1 MISAATNCMA
11 CGAAMASD
19 AIYCSN
25 CATAREDPN
34 TRALFVVDGT
44 TGLFN
49 DAFTGALVDH
59 ETSRAIRYR
68 RPLTVLVAMVDHADF
83 ITQDLGDASRNLF
96 RELADV
102 IAGSVRDIDTVG
114 YLGDRFCL
122 VLPETD
128 QAGAVVAA
136 EKLMHTVASHQYL
149 DGGQWG
155 RVTISVGAASVGY
168 DRMDKQ
174 DLVELAT
181 QALLEG
187 RGDGSNRVHVAH
199 RAN

>member
-1 MISAATNCMA
+1 MNAK
-11 CGAAMASD
+11 

-49 DAFTGALVDH
+49 EAFTGALVDH

-68 RPLTVLVAMVDHADF
+68 RPLTVLVAMLDHAEF
-83 ITQDLGDASRNLF
+83 ITQDLGEDDSKALF
-96 RELADV
+96 HELADV
-102 IAGSVRDIDTVG
+102 IAGAVRDIDTVG
-114 YLGDRFCL
+114 YLGDRFCV

-128 QAGAVVAA
+128 LGGGVVAA
-136 EKLMHTVASHQYL
+136 EKLMHTVASHQYRE
-149 DGGQWG
+149 GGQWG
-155 RVTISVGAASVGY
+155 RVTLSVGAASVGF

-181 QALLEG
+181 AALLEG
-187 RGDGSNRVHVAH
+187 RGDGSNRIHLAH
-199 RAN
+199 RSS